1 MGRVTC
7 YNSNMKIA
15 LILLAAFGGSIAA
28 NINGPA
34 FRKWS
39 SCEDIPEDHLLPTI
53 KIRDELVKYKQDSFY
68 GIGGNRE
75 QTYALYLARGP
86 GDEQEFV
93 YIQQDYPQDVPISV
107 CDLQYGSYQPKMFT
121 NGVFF
126 VYHNRT
132 QEPYINHFRLNSKG
146 IDQEI
151 KDAINQDTDSDNFP
165 GTSGGHNFWNYD
177 WTLGYKNLKDT
188 DCELDIPEDH
198 LLPTIKIR
206 DEHVTYKQDSFMG
219 IGGNEEQNYTLYLAR
234 GPGIELE
241 LVYIQ
246 HDYPQDALISVCD
259 LQYGSYQPKMLT
271 NAVFFI
277 YHNKTQE
284 PYQKHFQLK
293 SKGVTRDIKDAICM
307 DVNNDNFPG
316 TSGGSSFWN
325 YDWLYG
331 YYNFKDIYC

>member
-1 MGRVTC
+1 
-7 YNSNMKIA
+7 
-15 LILLAAFGGSIAA
+15 
-28 NINGPA
+28 
-34 FRKWS
+34 
-39 SCEDIPEDHLLPTI
+39 
-53 KIRDELVKYKQDSFY
+53 
-68 GIGGNRE
+68 
-75 QTYALYLARGP
+75 
-86 GDEQEFV
+86 
-93 YIQQDYPQDVPISV
+93 
-107 CDLQYGSYQPKMFT
+107 
-121 NGVFF
+121 
-126 VYHNRT
+126 
-132 QEPYINHFRLNSKG
+132 
-146 IDQEI
+146 
-151 KDAINQDTDSDNFP
+151 
-165 GTSGGHNFWNYD
+165 
-177 WTLGYKNLKDT
+177 
-188 DCELDIPEDH
+188 
-198 LLPTIKIR
+198 
-206 DEHVTYKQDSFMG
+206 MG

-325 YDWLYG
+325 YDW
-331 YYNFKDIYC
+331 